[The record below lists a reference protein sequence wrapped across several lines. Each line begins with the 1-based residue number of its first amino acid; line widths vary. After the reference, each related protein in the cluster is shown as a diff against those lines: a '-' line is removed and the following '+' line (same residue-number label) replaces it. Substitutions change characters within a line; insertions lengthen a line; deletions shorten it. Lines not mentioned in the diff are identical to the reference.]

1 MAGITWRERWSELKR
16 IYGGEKREVRYTAIG
31 WQPGENW
38 TESQGP
44 TPSGNRE
51 FYIVARKDHGDGHAE
66 ATQTARQ
73 PVSLAR
79 PAKSAEQTPRP
90 SPYPEV
96 DPT

>member
-1 MAGITWRERWSELKR
+1 MDRITWRERWSELKR

-31 WQPGENW
+31 WQPSKNW
-38 TESQGP
+38 IESQEP
-44 TPSGNRE
+44 TASGNRE
-51 FYIVARKDHGDGHAE
+51 FYIVARKGNGDENAT

-73 PVSLAR
+73 PVSFAR